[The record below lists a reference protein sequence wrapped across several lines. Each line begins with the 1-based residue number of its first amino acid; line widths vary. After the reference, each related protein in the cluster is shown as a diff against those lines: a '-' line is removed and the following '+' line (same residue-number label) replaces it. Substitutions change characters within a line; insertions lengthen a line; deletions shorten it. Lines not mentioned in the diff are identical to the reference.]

1 MPITLFLEF
10 LEECCISS
18 CALFKS
24 CNFIDRFGAGT
35 GDPALTAEVLPGCSC
50 PKKFSPAAGYQLH
63 PYVVDYML
71 EAL

>member
-1 MPITLFLEF
+1 MKKGR
-10 LEECCISS
+10 ISA
-18 CALFKS
+18 CALSKRRDL
-24 CNFIDRFGAGT
+24 IIRFGAGT

-63 PYVVDYML
+63 PYVVDYIL